1 MKLKTLQWTKRSMA
15 VLLTSSIVLSA
26 CENEETV
33 QEPSNSAKPTAT
45 TGTTQTNQFK
55 DKLTLNWFVPAP
67 SNSSL
72 PTDDTD
78 FVRKRIEEK
87 FNVDLKVTYMVAG
100 NDYNSKINVLLA
112 STPPDMWR
120 DNTPDG
126 GQKYAIDGLLADL
139 TRFVT
144 PVTMP
149 NYFKYWT
156 SEEEVKR
163 YRTNNQYVRAPLPR
177 PKRTYRSWYVRKD
190 WLDKLGL
197 KMPNNYDEYVNML
210 KQFTF
215 NDPDGNGKQDTYGFT
230 TSGNG
235 ANLGYDWPEFVKND
249 LPFPS
254 FIENNQY
261 ADSSMHPKME
271 QVLNDVVKL
280 MNDKVIDPDWFLNK
294 APQHIEKAIQGKV
307 GVVLSGAK
315 NFAYDN
321 NTQGIQYRTKQI
333 NSQAEWQPM
342 PIFANKAIGSKS
354 APGSPILFPKTV
366 ADKNPERI
374 ERTTAILDWLA
385 SEEGYLLTHYGVEG
399 KHYTRDGNIIKLN
412 VEAYTND
419 VTKKGDFLS
428 IWNFFTSDVSQ
439 PEVYNMEL
447 IDGRETDRDRN
458 IAKVLNAIPLND
470 YIGAPLVAPLGFDLP
485 AFRKR
490 QNELFAKAIFED
502 KSGKNWP
509 QYREELLTK
518 YKGKELFDAYN
529 QNLRD
534 AGVIK

>member
-1 MKLKTLQWTKRSMA
+1 MKVKTLQWTKRSTV

-26 CENEETV
+26 CGKEETV
-33 QEPSNSAKPTAT
+33 QEPSNSAKPTAAP
-45 TGTTQTNQFK
+45 GAAQENKFK

-67 SNSSL
+67 SNASL

-78 FVRKRIEEK
+78 FVRKKIEEK
-87 FNVDLKVTYMVAG
+87 FNVDLKVTYMVLG
-100 NDYNSKINVLLA
+100 NDYNSKMNVLLA

-120 DNTPDG
+120 DATGDG
-126 GQKYAIDGLLADL
+126 GQKYASDGLLADL
-139 TRFVT
+139 TKFVT
-144 PVTMP
+144 PATMP

-177 PKRTYRSWYVRKD
+177 PKKSYRSWYVRKD

-197 KMPNNYDEYVNML
+197 KMPTNYDEYVNML
-210 KQFTF
+210 KLFTF

-235 ANLGYDWPEFVKND
+235 TSLGYDWPEYVKND

-261 ADSSMHPKME
+261 VDSSMHPKME
-271 QVLNDVVKL
+271 QLLNDVVKL

-307 GVVLSGAK
+307 GVVLGTTK

-321 NTQGIQYRTKQI
+321 NTQGLQYRTKQI
-333 NSQAEWQPM
+333 NPQAEWQPM
-342 PIFANKAIGSKS
+342 PIFANKAIGSMP
-354 APGSPILFPKTV
+354 AIGSPFLFPKTV
-366 ADKNPERI
+366 AEKNPERI
-374 ERTTAILDWLA
+374 ERSTAILDWLA

-399 KHYTRDGNIIKLN
+399 KHYTREGKNIKLN
-412 VEAYTND
+412 VEAFTND
-419 VTKKGDFLS
+419 VTKKGEFLS
-428 IWNFFTSDVSQ
+428 IWNFFTSDTSQ
-439 PEVYNMEL
+439 PEVYGLQL
-447 IDGRETDRDRN
+447 IDTRETDRDRK
-458 IAKVLNAIPLND
+458 IANVLDAIPLND
-470 YIGAPLVAPLGFDLP
+470 YIGAPLVAPAGFDLP

-490 QNELFAKAIFED
+490 QNEFFAKAIFED

-518 YKGKELFDAYN
+518 YKGKELFDAYT
-529 QNLRD
+529 QNLKD
-534 AGVIK
+534 AGVVK